1 MSDERDEL
9 LRRVLDERVAGGS
22 LVPVPDNSEL
32 EDLVE
37 VADLLWEAG
46 QSAPP
51 LQDDPIAAMLGL
63 VPDPNQALNSKALK
77 RARMKAGLSLS
88 QLAERLAERG
98 WDVNQRK
105 VADWEGRSSDE
116 VPPALIKAIA
126 EETKT
131 SVERLTTKREATSQG
146 QTIAAVV
153 QSDRFADLKARWAR
167 LRGVPSEMAES
178 MLVSRMNAA
187 VHRGDH
193 PSEEQLLANL
203 EALVSAIEGEGRR
216 EP

>member
-1 MSDERDEL
+1 VSDERDEL
-9 LRRVLDERVAGGS
+9 LRRVLDERVAGGP

-46 QSAPP
+46 QGAPP

-63 VPDPNQALNSKALK
+63 VPDPNQALDPKALK
-77 RARMKAGLSLS
+77 SARMKAGLSPS
-88 QLAERLAERG
+88 QLAQRLTERG
-98 WDVNQRK
+98 WEVNQAK
-105 VADWEGRSSDE
+105 VAGWEGRSSDE
-116 VPPALIKAIA
+116 VHPALIKAIA
-126 EETKT
+126 EETQT
-131 SVERLTTKREATSQG
+131 SIDRLTTKREATSHG
-146 QTIAAVV
+146 KTIAAVV
-153 QSDRFADLKARWAR
+153 RSDRFADLKARWAR

-203 EALVSAIEGEGRR
+203 EALLGAIEGDGRR

>member
-1 MSDERDEL
+1 MSDERDEM
-9 LRRVLDERVAGGS
+9 LRRVLDERVSGEPLA
-22 LVPVPDNSEL
+22 PTPNDDEIK
-32 EDLVE
+32 DLVE

-46 QSAPP
+46 QGAPP

-63 VPDPNQALNSKALK
+63 VPDPNQALNPKALK
-77 RARMKAGLSLS
+77 SARMKAGLSLS
-88 QLAERLAERG
+88 QLTQRLADRG
-98 WDVNQRK
+98 WEVNQRK
-105 VADWEGRSSDE
+105 VADWEGRSSGE

-131 SVERLTTKREATSQG
+131 STERLTTKREATSQS

-167 LRGVPSEMAES
+167 LRGVSGEMAES
-178 MLVSRMNAA
+178 MLISRINVA

-193 PSEEQLLANL
+193 PNEEQLLANL
-203 EALVSAIEGEGRR
+203 EALVSAIEGE
-216 EP
+216 E